1 MNVKKLT
8 IQELIFTGVYTAIYF
23 FAVAIVMVV
32 LKFILPVVDNLFLP
46 AASALFTGII
56 YLLMME
62 KVPRFGGISVMGGVF
77 GLLFLV
83 TGHFPMSVFPSF
95 ICAILADL
103 IQYKLKGNEKVRT
116 TISYIIFSFG
126 LTGPL
131 LPMWFMKNAYV
142 DSLIKRGKDMD
153 YINYVFAPMTTLGFI
168 ACVVSIIVCAV
179 LGLYLAR
186 KLAAKHFQKR

>member
-77 GLLFLV
+77 GLLFFS
-83 TGHFPMSVFPSF
+83 HWSFPNV
-95 ICAILADL
+95 
-103 IQYKLKGNEKVRT
+103 G
-116 TISYIIFSFG
+116 FS
-126 LTGPL
+126 
-131 LPMWFMKNAYV
+131 
-142 DSLIKRGKDMD
+142 
-153 YINYVFAPMTTLGFI
+153 
-168 ACVVSIIVCAV
+168 
-179 LGLYLAR
+179 
-186 KLAAKHFQKR
+186 